1 MPNLSELHLSSN
13 NYSAVTFSNEFQ
25 KHTIKIL
32 YLNNNNF
39 SDWNEIMKFG
49 RSFPM
54 LENLVN
60 IFSVYCV
67 YLLLDFF
74 KCNHFKVLSDN
85 PLSKFISSSS
95 TFSNSNAFANI
106 EILILNKLNIN
117 EWSVI
122 EQLHEFPNLKHLRI
136 QNVPLLSEFTE
147 EEKFFL
153 VVGHLDDT
161 IQSLNGSR
169 ITNEDKENCE
179 RKFIRYYLDFVEKP
193 DRYYELESRHGKLN
207 KLADINMEGNKRVT
221 CKIKYHDR
229 HIFHKID
236 VRQTVGD
243 FKKQLEKFVGYP
255 SSRFKVNLFYIFYFI
270 KFLNLIIDFLN

>member
-1 MPNLSELHLSSN
+1 
-13 NYSAVTFSNEFQ
+13 
-25 KHTIKIL
+25 
-32 YLNNNNF
+32 
-39 SDWNEIMKFG
+39 
-49 RSFPM
+49 
-54 LENLVN
+54 
-60 IFSVYCV
+60 
-67 YLLLDFF
+67 
-74 KCNHFKVLSDN
+74 
-85 PLSKFISSSS
+85 
-95 TFSNSNAFANI
+95 
-106 EILILNKLNIN
+106 
-117 EWSVI
+117 VI

-136 QNVPLLSEFTE
+136 QNVPLLSEYTE

-179 RKFIRYYLDFVEKP
+179 RKFIRYYLDFSEKP

-221 CKIKYHDR
+221 CKIKFHDR

-243 FKKQLEKFVGYP
+243 FKKQLEKFVGHP
-255 SSRFKVNLFYIFYFI
+255 SSRFKVKCYILLI
-270 KFLNLIIDFLN
+270 VLNVLIIFLNFNI